1 MHQQQLHSS
10 IVMNFAVAI
19 ALVAGTS
26 LGSHAGEG
34 EILICPMMHAK
45 QMPTGFEVEAMKFT
59 GPAGDGRRGSAGF
72 VVQTE
77 KLIKGPG
84 TRFTFVFQ
92 RDGSG
97 YGFQVIHPFGS
108 GHVLITVYSGVTI
121 HRGESWGDIGW
132 GNPRTSDKVEM
143 TEDAREILPLES
155 GTPHQVVSQLSD
167 SGDYRLWI
175 DDKLICLHA
184 IREAASLALEVPE
197 DRRVSGGSSW
207 DRTPFAGE
215 DFEPKL
221 KPGHAGLILG
231 PMDGSGPR
239 QCFRQITLSPVP
251 ADDDAAKPKHASRK
265 SGKHFQPLFEC
276 IDNAREFGQLK
287 RASAAGGS
295 GGGSFEVLPVKPS
308 VLVGFEYTTSTLYG
322 GHLTIKSLRP
332 IFRTRDGESVREWHG
347 VPHGKAQR
355 IKAKNG
361 YVVAGIAAKTGHRVD
376 GMRLICMRVEHG
388 RLNSE
393 DAYQSEWVGGRG
405 GGAEM
410 TYTANGC
417 PIVGVYGRQG
427 DDLDAIGF
435 IQVEPRIVA
444 HWRFQEG
451 AVGGTSKSIKD
462 SSGNDRHGRA
472 IGGPKYCLVEL
483 PESNLA
489 LRFDGG
495 DDRVFIPDD
504 DLFHLTESFTIEAY
518 IQIDRYA
525 RETVGMSHIVFRGD
539 NRLGLDPWYL
549 AITASGQLK
558 FLVAD
563 AQNRASVILSP
574 KPLPLG
580 QLLHVAATLDHRTG
594 CQALFVNGERVA
606 TIESK
611 ICVFGPLGGR
621 WPGVGIGNR
630 QTHSRQAFRGL
641 IDEVRITAEALN
653 PAQFLAPPTTADAVS
668 IDRS

>member
-1 MHQQQLHSS
+1 MHQRQLFSRILMILS
-10 IVMNFAVAI
+10 AACVI
-19 ALVAGTS
+19 AGGAST
-26 LGSHAGEG
+26 GSHAREG
-34 EILICPMMHAK
+34 EVLICPVMHAK

-108 GHVLITVYSGVTI
+108 GHVLVSVYSGVTI
-121 HRGESWGDIGW
+121 HCGGSWGDIGW
-132 GNPRTSDKVEM
+132 GNPRTSDNVEL
-143 TEDAREILPLES
+143 TEDAREILPLEA
-155 GTPHQVVSQLSD
+155 GTPHQVVSQLSA

-184 IREAASLALEVPE
+184 IRKAAPLALEVPE
-197 DRRVSGGSSW
+197 ERRVSGGSSW

-221 KPGHAGLILG
+221 KPGRAGLILG
-231 PMDGSGPR
+231 PMDGSGPK
-239 QCFRQITLSPVP
+239 QNFQQISLSSAPKG
-251 ADDDAAKPKHASRK
+251 DAVAAASKHASGK
-265 SGKHFQPLFEC
+265 SGKHFEPLFQR
-276 IDNAREFGQLK
+276 IDDARELGRLK
-287 RASAAGGS
+287 RASAAGGN
-295 GGGSFEVLPVKPS
+295 GGGPFEVFPAKPS
-308 VLVGFEYTTSTLYG
+308 VLIGFEYTTSTLYG

-332 IFRTRDGESVREWHG
+332 IFRSRDGESVGEWHG
-347 VPHGKAQR
+347 VPHGEVHRA
-355 IKAKNG
+355 KAKKG
-361 YVVAGIAAKTGHRVD
+361 YVVSGIVAKTGHRVD

-393 DAYQSEWVGGRG
+393 DAYQSEWIGGRG
-405 GGAEM
+405 GGAE
-410 TYTANGC
+410 TKYAANGC
-417 PIVGVYGRQG
+417 PIVGICGRQG
-427 DDLDAIGF
+427 HDLDAIGF

-451 AVGGTSKSIKD
+451 AAGGTSQSIKD

-472 IGGPKYCLVEL
+472 IGGPKYCPMEL

-489 LRFDGG
+489 LGFDGG

-518 IQIDRYA
+518 IQVDRYA

-563 AQNRASVILSP
+563 AQNKASVALSP

-594 CQALFVNGERVA
+594 CQALFVNGKRVA
-606 TIESK
+606 TVESR
-611 ICVFGPLGGR
+611 ICAFGPLDGR
-621 WPGVGIGNR
+621 RPGVGIGNR
-630 QTHSRQAFRGL
+630 QTHSNQAFRGV
-641 IDEVRITAEALN
+641 IDEVRISAEALN
-653 PAQFLAPPTTADAVS
+653 PAQFLAPPTTVLEES
-668 IDRS
+668 EE

>member
-1 MHQQQLHSS
+1 MYQQLYGR
-10 IVMNFAVAI
+10 IVMSFVATF
-19 ALVAGTS
+19 ALVAGVS
-26 LGSHAGEG
+26 SWSHARDG

-45 QMPTGFEVEAMKFT
+45 QMPTDFEVEAMRFT

-108 GHVLITVYSGVTI
+108 GHVLVSVYSGVTI
-121 HRGESWGDIGW
+121 HRGGSWGDAGW
-132 GNPRTSDKVEM
+132 GNPRTGDNGEM
-143 TEDAREILPLES
+143 TDDAREILPLEA
-155 GTPHQVVSQLSD
+155 GTAHQVVSQLSD

-184 IREAASLALEVPE
+184 IREAAPLALEVPE
-197 DRRVSGGSSW
+197 DRRVSGGSGW

-215 DFEPKL
+215 DFDPKL

-231 PMDGSGPR
+231 PMDGSGPK
-239 QCFRQITLSPVP
+239 QNFQQISLSSVP
-251 ADDDAAKPKHASRK
+251 KDDAVEAASKHASGK
-265 SGKHFQPLFEC
+265 SGKHFEPLFQS
-276 IDNAREFGQLK
+276 IDNAREFGRLK
-287 RASAAGGS
+287 RVSAAGGS
-295 GGGSFEVLPVKPS
+295 GGGPFEVFPVKPS
-308 VLVGFEYTTSTLYG
+308 VLIGFEYATSTLYG

-332 IFRTRDGESVREWHG
+332 IFRTRDGESVGEWHG
-347 VPHGKAQR
+347 APHGKVRR
-355 IKAKNG
+355 IRAKNG
-361 YVVAGIAAKTGHRVD
+361 YVVAGIVAKTGHRVD

-393 DAYQSEWVGGRG
+393 DAYQSEWIGGRG
-405 GGAEM
+405 GGGEAK
-410 TYTANGC
+410 YAANGC

-427 DDLDAIGF
+427 HDVDAIGF

-451 AVGGTSKSIKD
+451 AAGGTSQSIKD
-462 SSGNDRHGRA
+462 TSGNDRHGRA
-472 IGGPKYCLVEL
+472 IGGPKYCPVAL
-483 PESNLA
+483 PKSNVA
-489 LRFDGG
+489 LSFDGQ

-525 RETVGMSHIVFRGD
+525 REAVGMSHIVFRGD

-558 FLVAD
+558 FLAAN
-563 AQNRASVILSP
+563 AQNKASVGLSP
-574 KPLPLG
+574 NPLPIG
-580 QLLHVAATLDHRTG
+580 QLLHVAATFDHRTG

-606 TIESK
+606 TAESK
-611 ICVFGPLGGR
+611 ICAFGPLVGPR
-621 WPGVGIGNR
+621 PGVGIGNR
-630 QTHSRQAFRGL
+630 QTHSNQAFRGV
-641 IDEVRITAEALN
+641 IDEVRISAEALN
-653 PAQFLAPPTTADAVS
+653 PAQFLAPPTTM
-668 IDRS
+668 R